1 MQFTIIPVLL
11 AATILSGC
19 SVTMKMSDI
28 TGVPL
33 KPAKP
38 ERVLARVPVPGP
50 EVNGKP
56 VRLPLGVP
64 VDPDLMIDQRRTIRP
79 EAQVEAL
86 RRATNMD
93 GLIESNA
100 VAIVGGAVVYGR
112 ISPSTTLTARTQP
125 DPTEDASLPLPL
137 KKMENKR

>member
-1 MQFTIIPVLL
+1 MKCTVIPVLL
-11 AATILSGC
+11 AVALLSSGC

-28 TGVPL
+28 TGIPP

-64 VDPDLMIDQRRTIRP
+64 VDPDLIDQRRAIRP

-93 GLIESNA
+93 GLIASNA
-100 VAIVGGAVVYGR
+100 VAVVGDAVVFGR
-112 ISPSTTLTARTQP
+112 ISPSTLTARPQP
-125 DPTEDASLPLPL
+125 DPTEDVTLPLPL
-137 KKMENKR
+137 KKMENKQ

>member
-1 MQFTIIPVLL
+1 MQFTIIPALL
-11 AATILSGC
+11 AVALLTNAC
-19 SVTMKMSDI
+19 SITMKMSDI
-28 TGVPL
+28 TGIPP

-38 ERVLARVPVPGP
+38 AERVLARVPVPGP

-64 VDPDLMIDQRRTIRP
+64 IDPDLIDQRRTIRP

-93 GLIESNA
+93 GLIASNA
-100 VAIVGGAVVYGR
+100 VAVVGDAVVFGR
-112 ISPSTTLTARTQP
+112 LEPSTQTARTQP
-125 DPTEDASLPLPL
+125 DPTEDATLPLDVN
-137 KKMENKR
+137 KKENKR

>member
-1 MQFTIIPVLL
+1 MNFTIIPVLL

-19 SVTMKMSDI
+19 SITMKMSDI
-28 TGVPL
+28 TGIPP

-50 EVNGKP
+50 EVNGRKVP
-56 VRLPLGVP
+56 LPLGVP
-64 VDPDLMIDQRRTIRP
+64 VDPDLIDQRRAIHP

-93 GLIESNA
+93 GLIASNA
-100 VAIVGGAVVYGR
+100 VAVVGDAVVFGR
-112 ISPSTTLTARTQP
+112 LEPSTQTARTQP
-125 DPTEDASLPLPL
+125 ADAEDVTLPSNVR
-137 KKMENKR
+137 KMENKQ

>member
-19 SVTMKMSDI
+19 SITMKMSDI
-28 TGVPL
+28 TGVPP
-33 KPAKP
+33 KPAKD
-38 ERVLARVPVPGP
+38 RVLARVPVPGP
-50 EVNGKP
+50 EVNGRQVP
-56 VRLPLGVP
+56 LPLGVP
-64 VDPDLMIDQRRTIRP
+64 VDPDLIDQRRAIRP

-93 GLIESNA
+93 GLIPSNA
-100 VAIVGGAVVYGR
+100 VAVVGDAVVFGR

-125 DPTEDASLPLPL
+125 DPTEDAGLPLPL